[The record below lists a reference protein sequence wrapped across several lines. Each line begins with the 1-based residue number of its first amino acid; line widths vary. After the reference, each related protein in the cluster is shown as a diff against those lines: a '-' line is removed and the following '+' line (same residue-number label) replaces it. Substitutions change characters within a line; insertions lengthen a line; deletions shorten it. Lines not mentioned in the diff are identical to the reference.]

1 MDSKLQDLIQEQIG
15 HEYYSSYLYLQ
26 MASYFESENLDG
38 FAQWMKVQTREERE
52 HGDKMFEFLQ
62 DRGVR
67 VILRALPQPPSA
79 FASAQDVFEKT
90 LEHERKVTSLIH
102 GIADYADKVNDRP
115 TKAFIQWFVT
125 EQVEEEKNATEIIA
139 LLKMAGDNKGALIM
153 LDKDMAARTFVP
165 PPGMT
170 TL

>member
-1 MDSKLQDLIQEQIG
+1 MDSKLQELIQEQIG

-26 MASYFESENLDG
+26 MAAHFESENLEG

-52 HGDKMFEFLQ
+52 HGDKMFAFLQ

-67 VILRALPQPPSA
+67 VILRALPQPPSG
-79 FASAQDVFEKT
+79 FTTPLDVFEKT

-115 TKAFIQWFVT
+115 TKVLIQWFVT
-125 EQVEEEKNATEIIA
+125 EQVEEEKNATKILE
-139 LLKMAGDNKGALIM
+139 LLKKIKPDSGAIFQ
-153 LDKDMAARTFVP
+153 LDHQLGKRE
-165 PPGMT
+165 
-170 TL
+170 